1 MNDKELRRLGRKD
14 LLELL
19 IEQTRKNLELQ
30 NKIELLESE
39 LKEKRLVLS
48 ESGSLAEA
56 ALRLSNMFSDADKAA
71 ELYLDNIRT
80 NEVESKRVLE
90 DAKNKAEE
98 MLQDAEQT
106 KLTTIDEANRYM
118 EKIKKAI
125 KRFMSE
131 HPEIKIKE

>member
-56 ALRLSNMFSDADKAA
+56 ALRLNNMFSDADKAA

-90 DAKNKAEE
+90 DAKNKAKE

-106 KLTTIDEANRYM
+106 KLITIDEANRYM

>member
-98 MLQDAEQT
+98 MLLDAEQT